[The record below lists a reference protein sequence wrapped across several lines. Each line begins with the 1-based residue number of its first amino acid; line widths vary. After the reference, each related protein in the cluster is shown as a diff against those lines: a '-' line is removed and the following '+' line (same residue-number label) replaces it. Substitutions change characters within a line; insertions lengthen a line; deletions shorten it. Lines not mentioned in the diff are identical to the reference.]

1 MKKVLA
7 FILSGMILFATLG
20 TAFAE
25 EFIEVDYQTQDVYK
39 RQEQQYN
46 FVGPPCDHS
55 TIIEKE
61 LLWKM
66 E

>member
-25 EFIEVDYQTQDVYK
+25 EFIEVDYQTHFIRWDGTMILRHRACGLQV
-39 RQEQQYN
+39 N
-46 FVGPPCDHS
+46 GLS
-55 TIIEKE
+55 TIPIMTAR
-61 LLWKM
+61 L
-66 E
+66 